1 VGIPV
6 GNEPTA
12 FSPGFDNRRRLD
24 EGVGELMKTDG
35 TEAVSGIRRAT
46 CAGRF
51 YPADPAE
58 LRELIESCLRHAKP
72 AARSSPKAIIAPHA
86 GYIYSGPVAG
96 SAYRLWR
103 DTGDGIRRI
112 LLLGPT
118 HYVDFEGIALSSASG
133 FETPFG
139 VVPVDQDWTGRVRQ
153 LPQVRVMDSAH
164 EPEHA
169 LEVQL
174 PFLQTVLGEFSM
186 VPLLVGGVGA
196 PEVLEVLEPLWGGE
210 ETRLVVSSDLS
221 HYHDY
226 LTAIA
231 VDAATA
237 HAIEH
242 LDPGIIDGDHACGS
256 RAIRGL
262 IALARRHGLGAT
274 AIDLRN
280 SGDTAGPRDRVVGYG
295 AFAFEGR
302 HDGG

>member
-1 VGIPV
+1 VGIRAE
-6 GNEPTA
+6 GEPTVVG
-12 FSPGFDNRRRLD
+12 PDFDKRRPLD
-24 EGVGELMKTDG
+24 EGFGELMKADV
-35 TEAVSGIRRAT
+35 TEATGRIRRPS

-58 LRELIESCLRHAKP
+58 LRELVESCLRHAK
-72 AARSSPKAIIAPHA
+72 AAAQSSPKAVIAPHA
-86 GYIYSGPVAG
+86 GFIYSGPIAG
-96 SAYRLWR
+96 SAYRPWR
-103 DTGDGIRRI
+103 GAGDCIRRVV
-112 LLLGPT
+112 LLGPA

-153 LPQVRVMDSAH
+153 LPQVRVLDSAH

-186 VPLLVGGVGA
+186 VPLLVGGIGDEA
-196 PEVLEVLEPLWGGE
+196 VLEVLEPLWGGG
-210 ETRLVVSSDLS
+210 ETRVVVSSDLS

-262 IALARRHGLGAT
+262 IALARRHGLGAS

-295 AFAFEGR
+295 AFGFEER
-302 HDGG
+302 HRA